1 MKPETRLLPYLALL
15 AGMTCMAIAAIV
27 VKWANAPGAVSG
39 FYRMAIAAAIFALP
53 FAREA
58 RRHSPLATRHV
69 LLAALAGA
77 FFACDVALFYTSI
90 LITSAANATLFGN
103 TSPVWVALGSMVLFK
118 EKLRPA
124 FWGGVF
130 LALLG
135 MAVILSQ
142 DFMTHPTLGIG
153 DLLSL
158 SAGFFYGTFFLIAQR
173 ARERLSPLIAWWIS
187 AVGSAATLL
196 VMSFTFNQP
205 LLGYPPETYL
215 NLVAVA
221 LLAQVG
227 GWLAINYALGHLR
240 ASLIAPTLLGQ
251 PVITALLAVPLLGQS
266 LSAVQ
271 VLGGLLV
278 LSGIYIVHRTKTT

>member
-1 MKPETRLLPYLALL
+1 
-15 AGMTCMAIAAIV
+15 
-27 VKWANAPGAVSG
+27 
-39 FYRMAIAAAIFALP
+39 
-53 FAREA
+53 
-58 RRHSPLATRHV
+58 
-69 LLAALAGA
+69 
-77 FFACDVALFYTSI
+77 
-90 LITSAANATLFGN
+90 
-103 TSPVWVALGSMVLFK
+103 
-118 EKLRPA
+118 
-124 FWGGVF
+124 
-130 LALLG
+130 
-135 MAVILSQ
+135 
-142 DFMTHPTLGIG
+142 
-153 DLLSL
+153 
-158 SAGFFYGTFFLIAQR
+158 
-173 ARERLSPLIAWWIS
+173 
-187 AVGSAATLL
+187 
-196 VMSFTFNQP
+196 MSFTFNQP